1 MNIICHNVYETDI
14 RRVNVKHCLY
24 FSVFTWLSLN
34 FYIKR
39 KKKHQSVGLACMY
52 CIGVGSVLLFAY
64 FQLNKSFLSDPKDH
78 KILHTCTVLAKF

>member
-1 MNIICHNVYETDI
+1 MNIICPNVYETDI

-39 KKKHQSVGLACMY
+39 KNTKASGMHAC
-52 CIGVGSVLLFAY
+52 IV
-64 FQLNKSFLSDPKDH
+64 
-78 KILHTCTVLAKF
+78 

>member
-1 MNIICHNVYETDI
+1 MNIICPNVYETDI
-14 RRVNVKHCLY
+14 RRVNVCFY

-39 KKKHQSVGLACMY
+39 KKENQSVGHACMY
-52 CIGVGSVLLFAY
+52 CIGVGSGLLFPY